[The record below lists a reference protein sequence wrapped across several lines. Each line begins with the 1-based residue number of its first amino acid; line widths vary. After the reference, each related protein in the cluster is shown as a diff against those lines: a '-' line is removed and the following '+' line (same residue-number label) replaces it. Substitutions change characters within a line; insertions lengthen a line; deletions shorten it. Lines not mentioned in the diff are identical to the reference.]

1 MLIDLAGEIPAED
14 LACDICI
21 VGAGP
26 AGIVLAVEL
35 IDSGMNV
42 ILLEAGGEKPD
53 AFSQSFFDGKSV
65 NRAHPDPSMYRQRR
79 AGGASTIWGG
89 RCIPLDPIDFEKRD
103 WVSLSGWPIAYE
115 HLIPFYERAQ
125 DVLDAGAFDYGSE
138 AVPSES
144 GLVDGFVDGAVETD
158 RIERFSL
165 PTNVFAK
172 YRKALMAAPNVRC
185 FLNAA
190 CVDLPARGNFGG
202 VSGCMIATPSGERR
216 SIRAGRV
223 VVAAGG
229 LETYRLLANSWFD
242 QGGIGNHSDFLGRT
256 YMCHLELSAGTL
268 KLLPKD
274 RPVSHSFEMTRD
286 GIYARRKFTLSP
298 QFQRDYRLLNAS
310 IRLHHPGIV
319 DPSHRDG
326 ILSLMYLAKNTVI
339 PEYRRKLAM
348 VDHAAAAAMTH
359 RTRFW
364 AGHLRNVALGAP
376 RAAIFSA
383 NWIWR
388 HSLAERKLP
397 YVALKNR
404 EGRYSLDMNVEQEP
418 QRASRVTLSSETDR
432 HGLRRLSIDWKM
444 SELDIATARAA
455 YSALSNG
462 LATSGVGVIE
472 ESLADLNEAA
482 MDAVAVGGHH
492 IGLARMSDDP
502 ARGVVDADCKVHGLD
517 NLYVAGAA
525 VFPTSGHANP
535 TLTIVALA
543 LRLADRLKRD
553 AK

>member
-1 MLIDLAGEIPAED
+1 MLIDLAREMPAQD

-26 AGIVLAVEL
+26 AGIALAVEM
-35 IDSGMNV
+35 IDSGRDV

-53 AFSQSFFDGKSV
+53 PVSQSFFEGESV
-65 NRAHPDPSMYRQRR
+65 NPAHPDPSMYRHRR

-103 WVSLSGWPIAYE
+103 WVPLSGWPITHE
-115 HLIPFYERAQ
+115 QLVPFYIRAQ
-125 DVLDAGAFDYGSE
+125 DMLDAGAFDYDSDTALSQGT
-138 AVPSES
+138 
-144 GLVDGFVDGAVETD
+144 LIDGFVDGAIETD

-172 YRKALMAAPNVRC
+172 YRRALIAAPNVRC

-202 VSGCMIATPSGERR
+202 VSGCMIATPSGERL
-216 SIRAGRV
+216 SIKAGSV

-229 LETYRLLANSWFD
+229 LETFRLLANSWFD

-274 RPVSHSFEMTRD
+274 RPVSHGFEPTCD
-286 GIYARRKFTLSP
+286 GIHARRKFTLSP
-298 QFQRDYRLLNAS
+298 QFQRDYRVLNAS

-348 VDHAAAAAMTH
+348 VDHAAAAAMEH
-359 RTRFW
+359 RARFW
-364 AGHLRNVALGAP
+364 AGHLRNIALGAP
-376 RAAIFSA
+376 RAAAFTA
-383 NWIWR
+383 NWIRR

-397 YVALKNR
+397 YVALKNA
-404 EGRYSLDMNVEQEP
+404 EGRYALDMNVEQEP
-418 QRASRVTLSSETDR
+418 QRASRVTLSSGTDR
-432 HGLRRLSIDWKM
+432 HGLRRLSIDWKI
-444 SELDIATARAA
+444 SGLDIETARAA
-455 YSALSNG
+455 YRALSNG
-462 LATSGVGVIE
+462 LAESEVGE
-472 ESLADLNEAA
+472 LEQSLPELDEAA
-482 MDAVAVGGHH
+482 KDAVAVGGHH
-492 IGLARMSDDP
+492 IGLARMAENPSQ
-502 ARGVVDADCKVHGLD
+502 GVVDADCKVHGLD